1 MKLILIPLLILI
13 MFATLNQ
20 LLPLGSQTI
29 NFTSSTATSAYNITG
44 NQTLD
49 SVTYELSNVGAS
61 TVWDVNMTAG
71 IIALIIALVAVGV
84 AAGITVLGS
93 GLSNFSVQLIYKSA
107 TYYGLWGVFSA
118 LGFVGFS
125 SIPIFGLMLW
135 LVLTLIYSVGFF
147 QTLNVGGT

>member
-13 MFATLNQ
+13 LFATINQ

-29 NFTSSTATSAYNITG
+29 NFTSSTTTAAYNITG

-49 SVTYELSNVGAS
+49 ATTSVLTNTGVQS
-61 TVWDVNMTAG
+61 VWDINMTAG

-118 LGFVGFS
+118 LGFVGFL

-135 LVLTLIYSVGFF
+135 LILTLIYSVGFF
-147 QTLNVGGT
+147 QSLNVGGT

>member
-1 MKLILIPLLILI
+1 MKLILVPLLILI
-13 MFATLNQ
+13 LFATISQ
-20 LLPLGSQTI
+20 LLPTGSSTI
-29 NFTSSTATSAYNITG
+29 NFTSTSTTGAYNITG

-49 SVTYELSNVGAS
+49 ATTSVLTNTGVSS
-61 TVWDVNMTAG
+61 VWDINMTAG

-135 LVLTLIYSVGFF
+135 LILTLIYSVGFF